1 MMNLRIDYR
10 KNYGKIHRE
19 EELSQRKVIQSKIRD
34 EKKIVRD
41 EFLKNFYLP
50 LRRKYEEKID

>member
-1 MMNLRIDYR
+1 MNLRNDYR
-10 KNYGKIHRE
+10 KKYGKIHRE
-19 EELSQRKVIQSKIRD
+19 EELLLRKVIQGKIRD